1 MQDLVKDLSDALRM
15 QNKKLVTAESCT
27 GGMIASAMTDLAGSS
42 DVFERGF
49 VTYSNDAKHELLNV
63 KNETLDQ
70 FGAVSEETA
79 AEMVSGALNNSHAD
93 IAVSVTGIA
102 GPSGGS
108 DEKPVGTVC
117 FGLAEKGNTV
127 RAQTQV
133 FSGSRS
139 EVRDASTKHALSI
152 VLESLRDHS

>member
-27 GGMIASAMTDLAGSS
+27 GGMIARAMTDLAGSS

-70 FGAVSEETA
+70 FGAVSKETA

-117 FGLAEKGNTV
+117 FGLAEKGSAV
-127 RAQTQV
+127 RTQTQV